1 MMCPA
6 EIFANSLII
15 KANGFVNIPTISIGI
30 MIGIKANGTPG
41 GLKICPQYVLFPE
54 RLVTIKVMKDKTRVT
69 AILPVKFAAAG
80 IRPKRLL
87 TSIKKNS
94 VSKYGTYFL

>member
-1 MMCPA
+1 MICPA

-15 KANGFVNIPTISIGI
+15 KANGFVNIPTISMGI

-87 TSIKKNS
+87 TSMKKNS

>member
-54 RLVTIKVMKDKTRVT
+54 RFVTIKVMKDKTRVT
-69 AILPVKFAAAG
+69 AIFCQFQVK
-80 IRPKRLL
+80 KKDSQLL
-87 TSIKKNS
+87 FQQVLMGSS
-94 VSKYGTYFL
+94 